1 MTEKA
6 ELVKQIIGLQREVRR
21 ALRQYVPNAWMN
33 LNLTIAQLKSLF
45 LIAREGS
52 TNTKTLAEELG
63 VTPSN
68 VTGIIDRLV
77 KQGLVSRRENPEDR
91 RMLRLRVTDKGE
103 DILTSL
109 REETISSM
117 SEVLARMSIEELS
130 SLARGLSSLV
140 KAAEA
145 HEREI
150 GYEHD

>member
-1 MTEKA
+1 MKDKA
-6 ELVKQIIGLQREVRR
+6 ELVKQIIELQREVRR
-21 ALRQYVPNAWMN
+21 ALRQYVPNAWMD

-45 LIAREGS
+45 LIAHEGS
-52 TNTKTLAEELG
+52 MNTKRLAEELG
-63 VTPSN
+63 VTSSN

-77 KQGLVSRRENPEDR
+77 KQGLVSRQENPEDR
-91 RMLRLRVTDKGE
+91 RMLQIQVTDQGE
-103 DILTSL
+103 AILTSL
-109 REETISSM
+109 REETVSSM
-117 SEVLARMSIEELS
+117 SDVLARMSVEELF

>member
-1 MTEKA
+1 MDKA
-6 ELVKQIIGLQREVRR
+6 GLVREIIELQRQVRR
-21 ALRQYVPNAWMN
+21 ALREYVPDAWMN

-45 LIAREGS
+45 LIVREGS
-52 TNTKTLAEELG
+52 TNTKTLAKELG

-68 VTGIIDRLV
+68 VTGIVDRLV
-77 KQGLVSRRENPEDR
+77 KQGLVSRQENPEDR

-103 DILTSL
+103 AILTSL

-140 KAAEA
+140 KAASSTEENLR
-145 HEREI
+145 H
-150 GYEHD
+150 EHD

>member
-1 MTEKA
+1 MKDKA
-6 ELVKQIIGLQREVRR
+6 ELVKQIIELQRQVRR
-21 ALRQYVPNAWMN
+21 VLRRRKPEAWMN

-52 TNTKTLAEELG
+52 MNTKSLAEGLG
-63 VTPSN
+63 VTSSN

-77 KQGLVSRRENPEDR
+77 KQGLVSRQENPEDR

-140 KAAEA
+140 KAAEV
-145 HEREI
+145 HKGESST
-150 GYEHD
+150 